1 MDQARFSVFQF
12 LENGS
17 AEYVKKDVNLDVAVN
32 AFANCVGVAG
42 TTRKVI
48 ILAGDSIHVEWT
60 FRAGISV
67 AKKAGIQV

>member
-32 AFANCVGVAG
+32 AFANCVGAAG
-42 TTRKVI
+42 TTRRVI
-48 ILAGDSIHVEWT
+48 IMVGDCVHIEWT
-60 FRAGISV
+60 FRGGVSV
-67 AKKAGIQV
+67 ARKAAI